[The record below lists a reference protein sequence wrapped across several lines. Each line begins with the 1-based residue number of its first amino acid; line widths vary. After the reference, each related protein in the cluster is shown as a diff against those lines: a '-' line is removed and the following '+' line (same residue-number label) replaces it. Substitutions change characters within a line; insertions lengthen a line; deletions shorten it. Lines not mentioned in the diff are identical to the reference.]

1 MKTLFNDSWQF
12 AELGIDET
20 SMYKDGSSG
29 KEVILFTP
37 DMFLDSAD
45 SQTYKPVRIPH
56 DWQIYHVKDLYR
68 NSVGFYKKQFTL
80 SDDECTG
87 RYIALN
93 FEGVYMN
100 SAVWVNGKK
109 AGEWKYGYSHFEFD
123 ISDLVQAG
131 QNEILVIAVYQNC
144 NTRWYSG
151 AGIIRDV
158 FLINSPATHLVSD
171 GVYFSA
177 WPVDDKKLDGQWKV
191 KISSEVQIPESPFD
205 RLRNRPRMTNT
216 LSLSGLTGQSALD
229 GYSISHTLT
238 SLDGK
243 VFAEL
248 SGDGEFTLTAPQLWD
263 INSPFFYILTTK
275 LISSDGSVLDQ
286 VSQHA
291 GFKQAVFTSDKG
303 FFLNGRHVKINGACH
318 HHDQGA
324 LGAAFNIAAL
334 RRQFTRLIEMGVNA
348 VRCSHNPPPSAWMDL
363 CDEMGLLV
371 DDEIFDMW
379 EKPKTPFDYGNY
391 FNDWYERDVT
401 NWVRR
406 DRNHPSLIM
415 WSVGNEIYDTH
426 IGNGFEITKK
436 LYAAVVKND
445 PNRNAPITIASNY
458 MMTEGAQNCATQIDT
473 VGYNY
478 LERLYNEH
486 HKKHPDWKIYGSETG
501 STVQSRGIYHFPDS
515 LQLVTFSDGQC
526 STLGNCTTPW
536 GCANTQTVIA
546 NDRDCPFSAGQ
557 FIWTGWDYIGEPTP
571 YHSKS
576 SFFGH
581 IDTAGF
587 PKDTYYL
594 FKSEWCGKKL
604 APFVHLLPYWD
615 WNEGQLIDVKAY
627 TNADSVELFF
637 NGQSLGK
644 QEINHKN
651 GAAPFGQWQLEYHKG
666 EIQVVAYDDKGRVIA
681 EDVKRSFGDPE
692 HIVLKPEEDFNNGLL
707 RSARNDEVIHF
718 IQIMLADKNGTLVE
732 NARNYITFNVA
743 GDAELLGMDNG
754 DSTDYEE
761 DKPEGTRSHTRKL
774 FANRLIAIVKS
785 KKKSSSFVITAA
797 SSGLQN
803 VSMKYNGNA
812 PAGQDKWSVVAPYF
826 AIRPEIDFVPT
837 RKIELI
843 ADGSTKLDST
853 NREIHVT
860 AKILPE
866 NATIKEI
873 NWNPVFKE
881 CISSDNITVS
891 FPNKKVSFHEG
902 QNVSFPGSTRE
913 SAMDSNVQI
922 VGSSPATF
930 AKQTRATM
938 TQFFTNSAIIRAAGD
953 GECIL
958 RCTAQNGTKYDE
970 VISDLPFTV
979 SGIGSCRLNPY
990 QLVEACRFT
999 GWDETDNKI
1008 KPEMS
1013 LESGISNRKCGPTWV
1028 SFDKVDFGVDGADII
1043 HLPIFSFVTELPVQ
1057 IWDGKGTGSDSE
1069 CLGEFT
1075 YRHESIYNTY
1085 NENVFTLSHRL
1096 FGVHTITIS
1105 FQTDLYLHGFYFE
1118 KTQKAFARLRAL
1130 DANLVAGDSFT
1141 KTKLAVEGIGN
1152 NVNLDFSDMDFG
1164 EKGAATLTICGK
1176 SNSENNTINI
1186 KFFAAD
1192 GSSTT
1197 QVIEFAHTDSYEE
1210 KTFQLTPV
1218 KGAQRISFVFLP
1230 GSNFDFKWF
1239 QFK

>member
-1 MKTLFNDSWQF
+1 MKSLFNDSWQF
-12 AELGIDET
+12 AELGLDES
-20 SMYKDGSSG
+20 SMFRDGSSG
-29 KEVILFTP
+29 REPILFSP
-37 DMFLDSAD
+37 DQFFDSAD
-45 SQTYKPVRIPH
+45 KQTYKPVNVPH
-56 DWQIYHVKDLYR
+56 DWQIYHVKNLYR
-68 NSVGFYKKQFTL
+68 NSVGFYKKQFSL
-80 SDDECTG
+80 SENEYKG

-109 AGEWKYGYSHFEFD
+109 AGEWKYGYSAFEFD
-123 ISDLVQAG
+123 ISTLVQAG
-131 QNEILVIAVYQNC
+131 ENEILVIVVYQNC

-151 AGIIRDV
+151 AGIFRDV
-158 FLINSPATHLVSD
+158 NLINSPAVHLVSD
-171 GVYFSA
+171 GVYFSTRPA
-177 WPVDDKKLDGQWKV
+177 DEKKLDSEWKV
-191 KISSEVQIPESPFD
+191 KISSEVQIPGSS
-205 RLRNRPRMTNT
+205 PRMTNT
-216 LSLSGLTGQSALD
+216 SSHGMTETAVSLSGLTGQSVQHIISTID
-229 GYSISHTLT
+229 GH
-238 SLDGK
+238 
-243 VFAEL
+243 VFATFE
-248 SGDGEFTLTAPQLWD
+248 GDGEFSVTAPALWD
-263 INSPFFYILTTK
+263 IDSPFFYILTTK
-275 LISSDGSVLDQ
+275 LISSDGTVLDET
-286 VSQHA
+286 SQHC
-291 GFKQAVFTSDKG
+291 GFKLAQFTTDEG
-303 FFLNGRHVKINGACH
+303 FFLNGRHVKIYGACQ

-324 LGAAFNIAAL
+324 LGSAFNKAAL
-334 RRQFTRLIEMGVNA
+334 RRQFIRLKEMGANA
-348 VRCSHNPPPSAWMDL
+348 IRCSHNPPPRAWMEL

-371 DDEIFDMW
+371 DSEAFDMW
-379 EKPKTPFDYGNY
+379 EKPKTQFDYGNY
-391 FNDWYERDVT
+391 FGEWCERDVAS
-401 NWVRR
+401 WVRAG
-406 DRNHPSLIM
+406 RNHPSLIM
-415 WSVGNEIYDTH
+415 WSIGNEIYDTH
-426 IGNGFEITKK
+426 MGNGLEITKR

-445 PNRNAPITIASNY
+445 PERNAPVTIASNY
-458 MMTEGAQNCATQIDT
+458 MMTDGAQNCAQNIDV

-478 LERLYNEH
+478 LERLYDEH
-486 HKKHPDWKIYGSETG
+486 HKKYPHWKIYGSETG

-576 SFFGH
+576 SFFGQ

-594 FKSEWCGKKL
+594 YKSEWGGKKFE
-604 APFVHLLPYWD
+604 PFVHLLPYWD

-666 EIQVVAYDDKGRVIA
+666 EIRAVAYDDKGTVIA
-681 EDVKRSFGDPE
+681 EDVKKSFGDPE
-692 HIVLKPEEDFNNGLL
+692 QIILRPEVIDNNELL
-707 RSARNDEVIHF
+707 HSASNDETIHF
-718 IQIMLADKNGTLVE
+718 IQIMLADKDGTLVE
-732 NARNYITFNVA
+732 NARNYITFNVT

-761 DKPEGTRSHTRKL
+761 YKPDGTKSHTRKL

-797 SSGLQN
+797 STGLQN

-812 PAGQDKWSVVAPYF
+812 SAGQDKWSIVAPYY
-826 AIRPEIDFVPT
+826 AIRPEMDFVPT

-843 ADGSTKLDST
+843 ADGSTKLDAGH
-853 NREIHVT
+853 REIHVT
-860 AKILPE
+860 AKVLPE

-881 CISSDNITVS
+881 CISSDNITVIAS
-891 FPNKKVSFHEG
+891 DETSSE
-902 QNVSFPGSTRE
+902 TR
-913 SAMDSNVQI
+913 
-922 VGSSPATF
+922 
-930 AKQTRATM
+930 
-938 TQFFTNSAIIRAAGD
+938 IIHAAGD

-999 GWDETDNKI
+999 GWDETDGKA

-1013 LESGISNRKCGPTWV
+1013 LESGISNRKCGATWV
-1028 SFDKVDFGVDGADII
+1028 SFDKVDFGKDGADTI
-1043 HLPIFSFVTELPVQ
+1043 HLPIFSFATELPVQ
-1057 IWDGKGTGSDSE
+1057 VWDGKGTGSDSE
-1069 CLGEFT
+1069 CLGKFT

-1085 NENVFTLSHRL
+1085 SENVFTLSHRL

-1105 FQTDLYLHGFYFE
+1105 FQMDLYLHGFYFE
-1118 KTQKAFARLRAL
+1118 KTPKAFARLRAL

-1141 KTKLAVEGIGN
+1141 KTSQAVEGIGN

-1164 EKGAATLTICGK
+1164 EQGTSSLTICGK
-1176 SNSENNTINI
+1176 SNTENNTINI

-1192 GSSTT
+1192 GTSTT

-1210 KTFQLTPV
+1210 KTFPLTPV
-1218 KGAQRISFVFLP
+1218 KGAQKISFVFLP

-1239 QFK
+1239 KFQ